1 MPTRRSR
8 PVRRY
13 AVAAAVAG
21 FAFVGAACSSSET
34 STSSGSG
41 GTTAT
46 TARAGGS
53 TGTTMMSGGATG
65 TTMMSGGA
73 TGTTMKASGD
83 IVATAQA
90 AGDFTTL
97 VQAVQAAGLVS
108 ALQAPGPLT
117 VFAPTDA
124 AFAKLPAGT
133 LETLLKPENKAQ
145 LEEILKYHV
154 VSGDVMEAD
163 VVKLNGQE
171 VETLAGQKL
180 KVQVEGEK
188 VFLIDGKNNKV
199 AVVKTDIPATNGVIH
214 VIDGVLLPQS

>member
-1 MPTRRSR
+1 MSTRRPR

-21 FAFVGAACSSSET
+21 VAFVGAACSSTET

-46 TARAGGS
+46 TARAATTMMPGGAS
-53 TGTTMMSGGATG
+53 GTTMMSGGASG
-65 TTMMSGGA
+65 TTMA
-73 TGTTMKASGD
+73 ASGD

-133 LETLLKPENKAQ
+133 LDTLLKPENKAQ

-154 VSGDVMEAD
+154 VSGEVMEAD

-188 VFLIDGKNNKV
+188 VFLIDGKDNKV
-199 AVVKTDIPATNGVIH
+199 AVVKTNIPATNGVIH
-214 VIDGVLLPQS
+214 VVDGVLLPPS